1 MRCGS
6 KCFVVHYEE
15 DGQTKQ
21 CEVNARTPIE
31 VRKVMKQQLGSAVV
45 VKRVHRK
52 NIK

>member
-6 KCFVVHYEE
+6 KCFIVHYEE
-15 DGQTKQ
+15 GGQMKQ

-31 VRKVMKQQLGSAVV
+31 VRKVMKHQLGNTVI
-45 VKRVHRK
+45 VKKVHRK